1 MTAQS
6 TVLVVDDEPMV
17 LSAIDIFL
25 SLETPH
31 RVVSFTC
38 PKRALAYLENHE
50 VDVVVSDFAMH
61 TMCGA
66 EFLSRVARIAPSLPR
81 VLLTGV
87 ADEGQCKAARDCA
100 GLFGFLEKPWCNE
113 ELRSLIDRAV
123 SMRKPAAKP
132 AGRTSVA

>member
-1 MTAQS
+1 MTAPA

-31 RVVSFTC
+31 RVVSFAC
-38 PKRALAYLENHE
+38 PTQALAYLEDHR
-50 VDVVVSDFAMH
+50 VDVVVSDFLMG

-66 EFLSRVARIAPSLPR
+66 EFLSRVAKLCPGVPK

-87 ADEGQCKAARDCA
+87 ADESQCAEARACEE
-100 GLFGFLEKPWCNE
+100 LFGFLEKPWCNE
-113 ELRSLIDRAV
+113 ELRSLIERAV
-123 SMRKPAAKP
+123 AHSRATAKP
-132 AGRTSVA
+132 ARKTSVA